1 MTADAAAPPGSVL
14 VVDDDDVNRLLITR
28 LVTRQ
33 GCRAAS
39 ARDGREALRLVR
51 AEPFDVV
58 LLDIEMPEADG
69 HAVLAQMKADP
80 ALRDLPV
87 IMISAVGE
95 LESVVRCIER
105 GAEDYLHKP
114 VDPVL
119 LRARLGACLEK
130 KRLRDQER
138 RKTEELAKALEQ
150 LKATQA
156 RLVVQEKLA
165 SLGALSAG
173 IAHEIKN
180 PLNFIVNFA
189 QLGGELAAELRDGL
203 EKLKGSCDPAA
214 FADAADV
221 LANLEQNIAKIREHG
236 RRADG
241 VVRSMLLHARGRSG
255 ERRPTDLNALLAQAV
270 GLAYHGLR
278 AQNPSFN
285 VTLDSDYDRSLGPVN
300 VVAEDLSRVFLN
312 LVNNACYAA
321 HQKKGAA
328 AGFTPTVVVR
338 TRDRGDRVE
347 VRVRDNGDGIPAAVR
362 DKLFQPFFTTK
373 PPGSGT
379 GLGLSISYDIV
390 VHGCQGELRVESQEG
405 EYAEFIVTLPKEA
418 PAAPPIGER
427 GVSTP

>member
-1 MTADAAAPPGSVL
+1 MTAETPDPPGSVL
-14 VVDDDDVNRLLITR
+14 VVDDDDINRMLITR

-33 GCRAAS
+33 GCLAAA
-39 ARDGREALRLVR
+39 ARDGREALRMLR
-51 AEPFDVV
+51 AEAFDVV

-69 HAVLAQMKADP
+69 HAVLEQMKADP

-87 IMISAVGE
+87 IMISAVDE
-95 LESVVRCIER
+95 FQSVVRCIER
-105 GAEDYLHKP
+105 GAEDFLHKP
-114 VDPVL
+114 VDAVL

-138 RKTEELAKALEQ
+138 RKTEELARTLEQ

-189 QLGGELAAELRDGL
+189 QLGAGLAEELREELEKQQGRCDAAGFRNAAEL
-203 EKLKGSCDPAA
+203 
-214 FADAADV
+214 
-221 LANLEQNIAKIREHG
+221 LANLQQNLAKIREHG
-236 RRADG
+236 ERADG

-255 ERRPTDLNALLAQAV
+255 ERRPTDLNALLAQAA

-285 VTLDSDYDRSLGPVN
+285 VTLEADYDPALGPVS
-300 VVAEDLSRVFLN
+300 VVAEDLTRVFLN

-321 HQKKGAA
+321 HAKKQA
-328 AGFTPTVVVR
+328 AGPGFAPTVVVR
-338 TRDRGDRVE
+338 TRDRGDRAE
-347 VRVRDNGDGIPAAVR
+347 VRVRDNGAGIPPAVR

-390 VHGCQGELRVESQEG
+390 VHGHQGELRVESEEG
-405 EYAEFIVTLPKEA
+405 AFAEFVVTLPKQDA
-418 PAAPPIGER
+418 AVSRPAE
-427 GVSTP
+427 

>member
-1 MTADAAAPPGSVL
+1 MTAEPAPSPGSVL
-14 VVDDDDVNRLLITR
+14 VVDDDDINRMLIIR
-28 LVTRQ
+28 LATRQ
-33 GCRAAS
+33 GCRAAG
-39 ARDGREALRLVR
+39 ARDGLEALRLLR

-58 LLDIEMPEADG
+58 LLDIEMPGADG
-69 HAVLAQMKADP
+69 HAVLEQMKADG

-87 IMISAVGE
+87 IMISAVDE
-95 LESVVRCIER
+95 FQSVVRCIER
-105 GAEDYLHKP
+105 GAEDFLHKP
-114 VDPVL
+114 VDAVL

-130 KRLRDQER
+130 KRLRDLER

-189 QLGGELAAELRDGL
+189 QLGVEMAAELREELQKQPGL
-203 EKLKGSCDPAA
+203 RDSAA
-214 FADAADV
+214 FGDVAD
-221 LANLEQNIAKIREHG
+221 LLTNLEQNIGKIREHG
-236 RRADG
+236 QRADG
-241 VVRSMLLHARGRSG
+241 VVRSMLLHARGRTG

-285 VTLDSDYDRSLGPVN
+285 VTLEADYDGSLGPVA

-321 HQKKGAA
+321 HQKQQA
-328 AGFTPTVVVR
+328 AGAGFAPTVVVG
-338 TRDRGDRVE
+338 TRDRDDRVE
-347 VRVRDNGDGIPAAVR
+347 IRVRDNGDGVPPAVR

-379 GLGLSISYDIV
+379 GLGLSISYEIV
-390 VHGCQGELRVESQEG
+390 VHGHQGDLRVESEEG
-405 EYAEFIVTLPKEA
+405 GFAEFVVTLPKED
-418 PAAPPIGER
+418 PAAPRPQAG
-427 GVSTP
+427 